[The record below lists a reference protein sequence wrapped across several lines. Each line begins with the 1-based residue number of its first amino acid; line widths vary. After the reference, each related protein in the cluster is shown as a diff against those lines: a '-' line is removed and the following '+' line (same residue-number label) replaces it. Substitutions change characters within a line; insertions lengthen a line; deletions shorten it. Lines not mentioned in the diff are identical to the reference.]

1 NAMNCASLA
10 SPLNAVWRRVVIS
23 SCGSTESMPTRSA
36 SFPASVASAVL
47 IRFIPLNQ
55 YQPGGEQWFQP
66 CTGCVLPCAPETQH
80 RHQTHG

>member
-1 NAMNCASLA
+1 
-10 SPLNAVWRRVVIS
+10 RVVIS